1 MGSVFLILFIGNL
14 IVGGIGGLYEQMT
27 PIAFWGMHVAIG
39 VVGAVLALLLK
50 RPLEKLL
57 LPA

>member
-1 MGSVFLILFIGNL
+1 MGSVFLTLFVGNL
-14 IVGGIGGLYEQMT
+14 IVGWIGGFYEHMT
-27 PIAFWGMHVAIG
+27 PVAFWGMQVAIG
-39 VVGAVLALLLK
+39 VGGAVLALLLK